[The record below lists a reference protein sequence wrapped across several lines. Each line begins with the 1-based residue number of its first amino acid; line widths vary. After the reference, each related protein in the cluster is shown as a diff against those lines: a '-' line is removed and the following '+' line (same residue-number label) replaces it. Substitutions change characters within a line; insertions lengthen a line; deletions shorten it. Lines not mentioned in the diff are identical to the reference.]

1 MGLPGS
7 LNGKGSAC
15 NAGDLGSITGS
26 GRSPG
31 EGHGNL
37 PTSVFLPGE
46 FHRQRSLMG
55 YSLEGGK
62 EVDTT
67 EHLSLSLSLHRFYT
81 HNTWYVVGT
90 HMLVVM

>member
-1 MGLPGS
+1 MGLPDS

-15 NAGDLGSITGS
+15 NAGDLGLIPGS

-37 PTSVFLPGE
+37 PTSVFLPGG
-46 FHRQRSLMG
+46 FHKQRSLMG
-55 YSLEGGK
+55 YSPEGRK

-67 EHLSLSLSLHRFYT
+67 EQLSLSLHIFYT